1 MLNVHTIQFAFNR
14 DKTMHRGTENFYF
27 PNLRNVA
34 DNKLNCPPRLTNRNY
49 LAGQRA
55 GRSGDMKV
63 KVSRSSSRDSSEKR
77 GDSERN
83 ARTAV
88 ITRLTIVSRTWKIA
102 SHGKRGI
109 PDDERVKGQQ
119 GGPCEITRHNP
130 QTSELGPRSNCEYDC
145 A

>member
-1 MLNVHTIQFAFNR
+1 MLNVYTIQFAFNK
-14 DKTMHRGTENFYF
+14 DKTMHREAENFYF
-27 PNLRNVA
+27 PNPRNVV

-49 LAGQRA
+49 LAVRRA
-55 GRSGDMKV
+55 RRSNGTKV
-63 KVSRSSSRDSSEKR
+63 KVSRSCSRDSSEKR
-77 GDSERN
+77 GDSEGN